1 MSTGYEFRSNRL
13 ELQSLGR
20 VCSFMSWDW
29 FWKLANAASLSF
41 AFFPFRP
48 LAVFWGL
55 KNGVMVVQ
63 KSDNTALRSE
73 TLENWKSS
81 WLLLTQWDDC
91 LRGTKTSVWEIK
103 YSEIGLLQESH
114 GQATHWQGSTF
125 LPSAPSSRHR
135 SLITPT
141 VATSVPCWEVVWRCY

>member
-1 MSTGYEFRSNRL
+1 MIHYVQNKNAFL
-13 ELQSLGR
+13 L
-20 VCSFMSWDW
+20 FF
-29 FWKLANAASLSF
+29 FWCTTQHVSLSF

-103 YSEIGLLQESH
+103 YSEIGLLQYGKLENSPGTSLVAQWLRLHLPVAGVGAWFLVGELGSH
-114 GQATHWQGSTF
+114 VPRGQKTET
-125 LPSAPSSRHR
+125 
-135 SLITPT
+135 
-141 VATSVPCWEVVWRCY
+141 